1 MKHKFIAFMDSLIL
15 YDYILFGS
23 IFLIFILL
31 VILALVLRKKVG
43 LSVFLIIFAFIFL
56 FVAPFVG
63 YVQMHNMIFKKELT
77 LVSKKKLQ
85 FTKAAVVFGK
95 LKNTSNRDFESCLIT
110 AIATKKTKNKYKN
123 YIFRLKPI
131 MKMSIVKEDIVK
143 GNEIEFKIIIDPF
156 TYTKDFDIILEAD
169 CI

>member
-43 LSVFLIIFAFIFL
+43 LSVFL
-56 FVAPFVG
+56 FVG

-77 LVSKKKLQ
+77 LVSKK
-85 FTKAAVVFGK
+85 
-95 LKNTSNRDFESCLIT
+95 
-110 AIATKKTKNKYKN
+110 
-123 YIFRLKPI
+123 
-131 MKMSIVKEDIVK
+131 
-143 GNEIEFKIIIDPF
+143 
-156 TYTKDFDIILEAD
+156 ILNLV
-169 CI
+169 